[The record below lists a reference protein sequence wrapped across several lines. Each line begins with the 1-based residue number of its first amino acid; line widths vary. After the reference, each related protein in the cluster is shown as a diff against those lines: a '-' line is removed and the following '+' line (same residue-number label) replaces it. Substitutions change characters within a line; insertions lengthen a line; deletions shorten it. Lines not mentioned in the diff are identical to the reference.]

1 MRTLT
6 LGEIRRI
13 GIEVYST
20 LGNDFDIDSAEYEVV
35 DSRQEVIASGE
46 PRIEDK
52 KITMLF
58 NTLEFGLGRF
68 YLNIKYD
75 IMDETL
81 KARIQ
86 VKVVE

>member
-20 LGNDFDIDSAEYEVV
+20 VGNDFEIDSAEYEIVNEKREVV
-35 DSRQEVIASGE
+35 ATGE
-46 PRIEDK
+46 PRIEGK

-58 NTLEFGLGRF
+58 NTVEYGPGTYYVNFNF
-68 YLNIKYD
+68 D
-75 IMDETL
+75 ILDETL
-81 KARIQ
+81 KAKIL
-86 VKVVE
+86 VKVVK